1 MAENYFIAAFNPCNI
16 DVEPN
21 SILIGVPRRV
31 YFSGEDGKK
40 FTIDMADVSGK
51 GVVRIDISQY
61 VRRLFG
67 HWTTT
72 VEGIPLYADR
82 LFRYKWTISVMN
94 EVQELLT
101 YAQGTAIN
109 AVVQVGEDP
118 DLTKQRGTFRTEF
131 PDLRKYKGYE
141 LTVGI
146 IPPLATDGRPK
157 INSLYI
163 EHKEFADHCI
173 FEVSNQSKLTLSIE
187 KQTGWIP
194 FDEVQQELAVEQV
207 FCTPNNPFYVRW
219 INQMGGYDYWMFG
232 KRQVFTNKTE
242 NKKTFKP
249 YIYDIKRAQITTELY
264 KFDVT
269 EQVVVGVEQLKNEHF
284 KPLSKIILSPQI
296 EWYNESTSKWIQVY
310 IADYDFDYN
319 TAKSSQDIEIT
330 FSLPDKQLQ
339 F

>member
-1 MAENYFIAAFNPCNI
+1 MAENYFTAAFNPCYI
-16 DVEPN
+16 EIEPN
-21 SILIGVPRRV
+21 TGLTGETRRV
-31 YFSGEDGKK
+31 YFSGEDGTK
-40 FTIDMADVSGK
+40 FTINMADVSGK
-51 GVVRIDISQY
+51 GVVYIDISQY
-61 VRRLFG
+61 VRRLFKSNINK
-67 HWTTT
+67 
-72 VEGIPLYADR
+72 VDNSPLYADR

-94 EVQELLT
+94 EVQELHT

-109 AVVQVGEDP
+109 AVVQVSEDP
-118 DLTKQRGTFRTEF
+118 NLTEQRGTFRTEF

-157 INSLYI
+157 INDLYI
-163 EHKEFADHCI
+163 EHEEYVDHCI
-173 FEVSNQSKLTLSIE
+173 FNVTGQSELTLGIE
-187 KQTGWIP
+187 KQGWVGP
-194 FDEVQQELAVEQV
+194 LNVVLKKLAVEQV

-232 KRQVFTNKTE
+232 KRQVFTHKTE
-242 NKKTFKP
+242 NKKTFRP
-249 YIYDIKRAQITTELY
+249 YISNILKAQTTTELY

-269 EQVVVGVEQLKNEHF
+269 EQVVVGAEQLKNEYF

-296 EWYNESTSKWIQVY
+296 EWYNENTERWIHVY